1 MIMMS
6 EERLQKFHTD
16 DTTLIW
22 EAASYWL
29 KQICSLSEAL
39 PRSVLQHLHGI
50 SALVP
55 LTSQGNN
62 FTGQGRK
69 MLAVFTLAN
78 LFLFYFQSTNA
89 AGYTAVYITVNV
101 SYINLMFFMCLRCSV
116 TSHILLLLS
125 LLFPLSSCHS
135 PT

>member
-6 EERLQKFHTD
+6 EERVQKFHTD

-78 LFLFYFQSTNA
+78 VFLFYFQSTNA

-101 SYINLMFFMCLRCSV
+101 SYINLMSFMCLRCSV
-116 TSHILLLLS
+116 TSHIL
-125 LLFPLSSCHS
+125 
-135 PT
+135 